1 MGFLPIN
8 VAGVSAAEDF
18 SYPAGEY
25 ILQCKEAKVEPTK
38 AGDAYRFIVKS
49 QIVMGPGPSLD
60 MQGKPITHSYAL
72 SEKSRPF
79 VVRFAIAAGV
89 PQQQIDSAGGQID
102 TDWFPGKQY
111 VARISLRDNY
121 TNVDRER
128 PLAAWTHGSIAGQA
142 ASAPPQ
148 GMAPQGAAQPGLLQP
163 MPGAMQPPA
172 QQPPMQQPPMQ
183 QAAPPVQFQDPQVQF
198 QQSQVGQP
206 YQQPPMQQPPMM
218 GQPQMAAPAAQAPA
232 PQMQQSPAPQTQ
244 GQQPGV
250 PMPQAPPPNGNTQ
263 AAGMPAPP
271 PPGGQ
276 VPQQ

>member
-25 ILQCKEAKVEPTK
+25 ILQCKEAKQEPTK
-38 AGDAYRFIVKS
+38 DGTAYRFIVKS

-72 SEKSRPF
+72 TEKSRPF
-79 VVRFAIAAGV
+79 VVRFALAAGV
-89 PQQQIDSAGGQID
+89 PQQQIDAAGGQID

-128 PLAAWTHGSIAGQA
+128 PLAAWTHGNIAGQPA
-142 ASAPPQ
+142 A
-148 GMAPQGAAQPGLLQP
+148 APQTGMAQPGLLQP
-163 MPGAMQPPA
+163 MPGA
-172 QQPPMQQPPMQ
+172 QQPPMQPPQQPPMAQPPMQ
-183 QAAPPVQFQDPQVQF
+183 QGAPQVQF

-206 YQQPPMQQPPMM
+206 YQQPQQPMMGQAPAMQQPPMA
-218 GQPQMAAPAAQAPA
+218 QPPVAQTPPPA
-232 PQMQQSPAPQTQ
+232 
-244 GQQPGV
+244 QQPAQSGLPV
-250 PMPQAPPPNGNTQ
+250 PQAPPPNGNPQ